1 MALKFKKKD
10 INEKIVDLTNE
21 MKGKKTEK
29 QLSYFNKLKKDVVD
43 FLKKYNVIVYGGT
56 ALNNRLP
63 DSHKIY
69 TETDLPD
76 YDCYHYDA
84 LKCIKK
90 LAIYLKKRKY
100 RYIEVYEALHDKT
113 YKLTVEFKQICDIT
127 LIDRSSYDRLN
138 IDENI
143 IHGLITC
150 PIELT
155 KSSFYLELSIPNSTL
170 FRWNKIFD
178 RLMLTEAVFVDKKIT
193 VNEITVPVS
202 IKRLIAEIHSVLKSI
217 EDVVICGNFAFNKL
231 RLIDDDNDDG
241 YFFPSTIG
249 CTQIIATNV
258 KSTTDTIERIL
269 EKKQIP
275 YKVEIHNGYL
285 FPEVYNFTT
294 TVASN
299 EKINICSV
307 IKSEHC
313 FTYYPID
320 GYKIAS
326 HCTLLYVI
334 YYFIFFYKTG
344 KISLEEKNERNMLT
358 NVAILLKNN
367 LDVNALDIL
376 CEGQEKTLSVLK
388 KIQWKK
394 NIKIMQF

>member
-1 MALKFKKKD
+1 MTLKFKKKE
-10 INEKIVDLTNE
+10 INGKILHLTNE
-21 MKGKKTEK
+21 MKDRKTEK

-43 FLKKYNVIVYGGT
+43 FLKKNNVIVYGGI

-69 TETDLPD
+69 METDVPD

-90 LAIYLKKRKY
+90 MAIYLKKRKY

-127 LIDRSSYDRLN
+127 LIDRSSYNRLN
-138 IDENI
+138 TDENI
-143 IHGLITC
+143 IDGLITC

-178 RLMLTEAVFVDKKIT
+178 RLMLTEAVFVDKKIA
-193 VNEITVPVS
+193 VNEITVPVF
-202 IKRLIAEIHSVLKSI
+202 IKRLISDIHSVLKSI
-217 EDVVICGNFAFNKL
+217 DDLLICGNFAFNKL
-231 RLIDDDNDDG
+231 KLIDDDDE
-241 YFFPSTIG
+241 YLFPSTIG

-258 KSTTDTIERIL
+258 KSTMDTIERIL
-269 EKKQIP
+269 KKKQIP
-275 YKVEIHNGYL
+275 YEIEMHNGYL
-285 FPEVYNFTT
+285 FPVVYNFI
-294 TVASN
+294 TVASDK
-299 EKINICSV
+299 KINICSV

-344 KISLEEKNERNMLT
+344 KISLEEKNERNMFT

-367 LDVNALDIL
+367 LDVNTLDIL

-394 NIKIMQF
+394 QIKIMQF